1 MTFCQRLFGRG
12 LNRRT
17 QKLRE
22 KMKGLFVILHQV
34 KIYKYIQWDKKPQ
47 GSRESKGE
55 GKV

>member
-1 MTFCQRLFGRG
+1 MTFCHRLFGRE

-34 KIYKYIQWDKKPQ
+34 KIYKYIQWDKKTQ
-47 GSRESKGE
+47 GSRESKAE